1 MIYLQLFY
9 TFFVIGLFTI
19 GGGAAMLPLIQQ
31 MVLEKG
37 WLTEDMLINVIGI
50 SESTPGPIAVNV
62 ATYIGSSQ
70 GGFFGALVATLG
82 VVLPSF
88 IIILIIARFVKKF
101 LDYKSVEGVFKG
113 IKPVVVGLI
122 ISVGFYFVLKVAATK
137 LVWAD
142 LASYL
147 DIRSI
152 YIMFSLLV
160 FNLIF
165 KGIKGK
171 ILPPILQIC
180 ISAVM
185 GMVVYSI

>member
-1 MIYLQLFY
+1 MIYLELFY
-9 TFFVIGLFTI
+9 TFFLIGLFTI

-37 WLTEDMLINVIGI
+37 WLSEEMLINVIGI

-70 GGFFGALVATLG
+70 GGFLGALLATLG

-88 IIILIIARFVKKF
+88 IIILIIVKYVKKF
-101 LDYKSVEGVFKG
+101 LEYKSVEGVFKG
-113 IKPVVVGLI
+113 IKPVVIGLI
-122 ISVGFYFVLKVAATK
+122 ISVGLYFVLKVSVTQI
-137 LVWAD
+137 VWSDFSA
-142 LASYL
+142 YL
-147 DIRSI
+147 DFRAI

-160 FNLIF
+160 FNLIS

-180 ISAVM
+180 LSAAL
-185 GMVVYSI
+185 GMLVYSI